1 MSIDEPLN
9 NSYDMERMI
18 YRGNESM
25 DYGFLSLLPPIV
37 AVVMAI
43 KSKNVI
49 LSLFCGGFVGTLIF
63 ASGNPFLATKSIIG
77 DYFFVQLTDSYNAGV
92 IVLVIFIGGFI
103 KLMEKSGGAQAFSKS
118 VYKYVNTQLKAQLC
132 AWVGGILIF
141 FSDLGTPLLVGPV
154 FRPLFDKLKIS
165 REKLAWILDSTSSP
179 VAILIPF
186 IGWGVYIMGLIQA
199 EFDNLNV
206 AQSDYTTFVEAIP
219 FQIYAILAIIM
230 IPLVAFTKKDFSQ
243 MKKVEAEAALKEYSF
258 EEDLQAASKE
268 DGKGGTAG
276 ARPSMVILPIIVVFA
291 TLFITLAP
299 LGFPFK
305 KVDGN
310 AFRVALTMGYFF
322 GALVLMAL
330 IGIYKVKPFQETF
343 KIYVDGMKGMTDVA
357 VTLVLAWSLGSMIS
371 ALGTADFI
379 VNGLKSIHFSAGL
392 VPAAIFLFGAFVSFS
407 TGSSWGTFA
416 IMMPLAIPM
425 AHAFEMPYAIAVG
438 AVLSGGLFGDH
449 CSPISDTTILS
460 STGAQCDLIAHVKT
474 QLPYACVNGGIA
486 MIAYL
491 FAGFTKSPLSVVL
504 AVVLL
509 LGVMMV
515 WGRRGDKV
523 LS

>member
-1 MSIDEPLN
+1 MN
-9 NSYDMERMI
+9 
-18 YRGNESM
+18 
-25 DYGFLSLLPPIV
+25 YGVLSLLPPII
-37 AVVMAI
+37 AVILAI

-49 LSLFCGGFVGTLIF
+49 LSLFCGGFAGVLIF
-63 ASGNPFLATKSIIG
+63 SHGNPFLAVKSMIG
-77 DYFFVQLTDSYNAGV
+77 DYLFVQLTDSYNAGV

-103 KLMEKSGGAQAFSKS
+103 KLMEKSGGAQAFSQS
-118 VYKYVNTQLKAQLC
+118 VYRFVNTKLKAQIC
-132 AWVGGILIF
+132 AWAGGILIF

-199 EFDNLNV
+199 EFDNLGV
-206 AQSDYTTFVEAIP
+206 MESDYTTFVKAIP

-230 IPLVAFTKKDFSQ
+230 IPLVAFTKLDFSQ
-243 MKKVEAEAALKEYSF
+243 MRKAEIRAEKEKSTYTFENVNTRTSEKAAGSKYS
-258 EEDLQAASKE
+258 
-268 DGKGGTAG
+268 TAN
-276 ARPSMVILPIIVVFA
+276 AKPIMVVLPIVVVFV
-291 TLFITLAP
+291 TLFGTLAP

-310 AFRVALTMGYFF
+310 EFRVALTMGYFF
-322 GALVLMAL
+322 GALVLMVFICAF
-330 IGIYKVKPFQETF
+330 KVMDFKGTF
-343 KIYVDGMKGMTDVA
+343 KVYVNGMKGMTDVA
-357 VTLVLAWSLGSMIS
+357 ITLVLAWSLGKMIS
-371 ALGTADFI
+371 GLGTAEFI
-379 VNGLKSIHFSAGL
+379 VQMLKSLQFSPAL

-425 AHAFEMPYAIAVG
+425 AQAFGIPFYIAVG

-460 STGAQCDLIAHVKT
+460 STGAECDLVDHIKT
-474 QLPYACVNGGIA
+474 QLPYASVNGVIALMAYVIAGI
-486 MIAYL
+486 
-491 FAGFTKSPLSVVL
+491 TKSPVALVFAVIALVVVM
-504 AVVLL
+504 AVFNRVS
-509 LGVMMV
+509 GAREAA
-515 WGRRGDKV
+515 GSEGK
-523 LS
+523 

>member
-1 MSIDEPLN
+1 MN
-9 NSYDMERMI
+9 
-18 YRGNESM
+18 
-25 DYGFLSLLPPIV
+25 YGFLSLLPPLV

-63 ASGNPFLATKSIIG
+63 AAGNPFLATKSIIG

-103 KLMEKSGGAQAFSKS
+103 KLMEKSGGAQAFGKS
-118 VYKYVNTQLKAQLC
+118 VYKYVNTSLKVQLC
-132 AWVGGILIF
+132 AWFGGILIF

-179 VAILIPF
+179 VAILVPF

-206 AQSDYTTFVEAIP
+206 AQSDYSTFVAAIP
-219 FQIYAILAIIM
+219 YQIYAILAIVM

-243 MKKVEAEAALKEYSF
+243 MKKAEESAASREYSF
-258 EEDLQAASKE
+258 EDDLEKRHGE
-268 DGKGGTAG
+268 DGQFYGASN
-276 ARPSMVILPIIVVFA
+276 ARPVMVVVPIIVVFA

-310 AFRVALTMGYFF
+310 AFRVALTMGYFY
-322 GALVLMAL
+322 GTLTLMAFMR
-330 IGIYKVKPFQETF
+330 IYKVKTFRDTF

-371 ALGTADFI
+371 GLGTADFI
-379 VNGLKSIHFSAGL
+379 VNGLKSMNFHGGL
-392 VPAAIFLFGAFVSFS
+392 VPAAIFIFGAFVSFS

-425 AHAFEMPYAIAVG
+425 AHAFDIPYAIAVG

-460 STGAQCDLIAHVKT
+460 STGAECDLVDHVKT
-474 QLPYACVNGGIA
+474 QLPYACVNGAIA
-486 MIAYL
+486 FAAFIL
-491 FAGFTKSPLSVVL
+491 AGFTRSPLAVVL
-504 AVVLL
+504 AVVVLL
-509 LGVMMV
+509 AVMML
-515 WGRRGDKV
+515 WGRKKKEQ
-523 LS
+523 

>member
-1 MSIDEPLN
+1 
-9 NSYDMERMI
+9 ME
-18 YRGNESM
+18 
-25 DYGFLSLLPPIV
+25 YGFLSLLPPIV

-43 KSKNVI
+43 RSKNVI

-63 ASGNPFLATKSIIG
+63 AGGNPFLATKSIIG

-118 VYKYVNTQLKAQLC
+118 VYKYVNTKLKAQLC
-132 AWVGGILIF
+132 AWLGGILIF

-199 EFDNLNV
+199 EFENLNI
-206 AQSDYTTFVEAIP
+206 AQSDYDTFVEAIP

-230 IPLVAFTKKDFSQ
+230 IPLIAFTKKDFSQ
-243 MKKVEAEAALKEYSF
+243 MKKAEIAAVSREYSF
-258 EEDLQAASKE
+258 EEDLQGKPGK
-268 DGKGGTAG
+268 DGTLYGTSNAK
-276 ARPSMVILPIIVVFA
+276 PVMVIVPILVVFA

-310 AFRVALTMGYFF
+310 AFRVALTMGYFY
-322 GALVLMAL
+322 GALVLMAFMC
-330 IGIYKVKPFQETF
+330 IYKVKTFHDTF

-379 VNGLKSIHFSAGL
+379 VNGLKSMNFSGSL
-392 VPAAIFLFGAFVSFS
+392 VPAAIFIFGVFVSFS

-425 AHAFEMPYAIAVG
+425 AHAFGIPYAIAVG

-460 STGAQCDLIAHVKT
+460 STGAECDLIDHVKT
-474 QLPYACVNGGIA
+474 QLPYACVNGLIA
-486 MIAYL
+486 FVAFI
-491 FAGFTKSPLSVVL
+491 FAGFTRSPLSVVL
-504 AVVLL
+504 AAALL
-509 LGVMMV
+509 LAVMMV
-515 WGRRGDKV
+515 WGKKNPGANKAEDKKTV
-523 LS
+523 

>member
-1 MSIDEPLN
+1 MHAE
-9 NSYDMERMI
+9 
-18 YRGNESM
+18 GESVM
-25 DYGFLSLLPPIV
+25 NYGWLSLLPPII

-49 LSLFCGGFVGTLIF
+49 LSLFCGGFAGTLIF
-63 ASGNPFLATKSIIG
+63 CAGNPFLAVKSMIG

-103 KLMEKSGGAQAFSKS
+103 KLMEKSGGAQAFSKF
-118 VYKYVNTQLKAQLC
+118 VYRFVNTKLKAQMC
-132 AWVGGILIF
+132 AWAGGILIF

-179 VAILIPF
+179 VAILVPF

-199 EFDNLNV
+199 EFENLGV
-206 AQSDYTTFVEAIP
+206 AESDYTTFVHAIP

-230 IPLVAFTKKDFSQ
+230 IPLIAFTGKDFSQ
-243 MKKVEAEAALKEYSF
+243 MRKAEERTTGSDFDYGEETVSGMQEAVEGYSIKNAQP
-258 EEDLQAASKE
+258 L
-268 DGKGGTAG
+268 
-276 ARPSMVILPIIVVFA
+276 MVILPILVVFV
-291 TLFITLAP
+291 TLFTTLAP

-310 AFRVALTMGYFF
+310 EFRVALTMGYFF
-322 GALVLMAL
+322 GALVLMIL
-330 IGIYKVKPFQETF
+330 IRVYKVQVFRDTF

-357 VTLVLAWSLGSMIS
+357 VTLILAWSLGSMIS
-371 ALGTADFI
+371 SLGTADFI
-379 VNGLKSIHFSAGL
+379 VNGMKSINFSAGL
-392 VPAAIFLFGAFVSFS
+392 IPASIFLFGTFTSFS

-425 AHAFEMPYAIAVG
+425 AHAFSIPYAIAVG

-460 STGAQCDLIAHVKT
+460 STGAGCDLVEHVKT
-474 QLPYACVNGGIA
+474 QLPYAVINGVIA
-486 MIAYL
+486 FLAYL
-491 FAGFTKSPLSVVL
+491 FAGFTGSRLAVVL
-504 AVVLL
+504 AVAALVI
-509 LGVMMV
+509 VVFV
-515 WGRRGDKV
+515 WNKKEKKPIV
-523 LS
+523 

>member
-1 MSIDEPLN
+1 MN
-9 NSYDMERMI
+9 
-18 YRGNESM
+18 
-25 DYGFLSLLPPIV
+25 YGWLSLLPPIV

-43 KSKNVI
+43 RSRNVI
-49 LSLFCGGFVGTLIF
+49 LSLFCGGFVGTMIF
-63 ASGNPFLATKSIIG
+63 CMGNPFLAVKSMIG

-103 KLMEKSGGAQAFSKS
+103 KLMERSGGAQAFSKF
-118 VYKYVNTQLKAQLC
+118 VFRFVNTKLKAQMC
-132 AWVGGILIF
+132 AWAGGILIF

-199 EFDNLNV
+199 EFQNLGV
-206 AQSDYTTFVEAIP
+206 TQSDYTTFVGAIP
-219 FQIYAILAIIM
+219 FQIYAILAILM
-230 IPLVAFTKKDFSQ
+230 IPLVAFTGKDFSQ
-243 MKKVEAEAALKEYSF
+243 MRKAEKLAEKEERALE
-258 EEDLQAASKE
+258 EEDGAAEEETGIYSIKN
-268 DGKGGTAG
+268 
-276 ARPSMVILPIIVVFA
+276 ARPSMVLLPIIVVFV
-291 TLFITLAP
+291 TLFTTLAP
-299 LGFPFK
+299 LGFPFQ

-310 AFRVALTMGYFF
+310 EFRVALTMGYFF
-322 GALVLMAL
+322 GALILMIL
-330 IGIYKVKPFQETF
+330 IRIYKVQTFQKTF

-371 ALGTADFI
+371 GLGTADFI
-379 VNGLKSIHFSAGL
+379 VNAMKTVHFSPVL
-392 VPAAIFLFGAFVSFS
+392 IPAFIFLFGTFVSFS

-425 AHAFEMPYAIAVG
+425 AHAFAIPYTIAVG

-460 STGAQCDLIAHVKT
+460 STGAQCDLVGHVKT
-474 QLPYACVNGGIA
+474 QLPYAVTNGVIA
-486 MIAYL
+486 FAAYL
-491 FAGFTKSPLSVVL
+491 FAGLTGSPLAVVL
-504 AVVLL
+504 AVAALL
-509 LGVMMV
+509 LVIIV
-515 WGRRGDKV
+515 WNKKEQTKQ
-523 LS
+523 SHE

>member
-1 MSIDEPLN
+1 MN
-9 NSYDMERMI
+9 
-18 YRGNESM
+18 
-25 DYGFLSLLPPIV
+25 YGILSLLPPIV

-63 ASGNPFLATKSIIG
+63 CTGNPFLAVKSMIG

-103 KLMEKSGGAQAFSKS
+103 KLMEKSGGAEAFSQS
-118 VYKYVNTQLKAQLC
+118 VYRFVNTKFKAQLC
-132 AWVGGILIF
+132 AWAGGIIIF

-179 VAILIPF
+179 IAIMIPF

-199 EFDNLNV
+199 EFDNLHV
-206 AQSDYTTFVEAIP
+206 AESDYTTFVQAIP
-219 FQIYAILAIIM
+219 FQIYAILAVIM
-230 IPLVAFTKKDFSQ
+230 IPLVAATKKDFSQ
-243 MKKVEAEAALKEYSF
+243 MKKAEKEAAFREYSF
-258 EEDLQAASKE
+258 EEDLSDARESGEYSKSNA
-268 DGKGGTAG
+268 K
-276 ARPSMVILPIIVVFA
+276 PLMVILPIIVVFA
-291 TLFITLAP
+291 TLFLTLAP

-310 AFRVALTMGYFF
+310 EFRIALTMGYFF
-322 GALVLMAL
+322 GAVVLMSL
-330 IGIYKVKPFQETF
+330 IKLYKVKTFNDTF
-343 KIYVDGMKGMTDVA
+343 KIYVNGMKGMTDVA
-357 VTLVLAWSLGSMIS
+357 ITLILAWSLGSMIS
-371 ALGTADFI
+371 ALGTAEFI
-379 VNGLKSIHFSAGL
+379 VAAMKSVQFSAAL

-425 AHAFEMPYAIAVG
+425 AHAFSMPYAIAVG

-460 STGAQCDLIAHVKT
+460 STGAGCDLVDHVKT
-474 QLPYACVNGGIA
+474 QLPYACVNGIIA
-486 MIAYL
+486 F
-491 FAGFTKSPLSVVL
+491 FAFILAGVTKSPFVSVL
-504 AVVLL
+504 AVFVLF
-509 LGVMMV
+509 VVIMT
-515 WGRRGDKV
+515 WGRMEKKT
-523 LS
+523 SS

>member
-1 MSIDEPLN
+1 
-9 NSYDMERMI
+9 
-18 YRGNESM
+18 M

-43 KSKNVI
+43 TSKNVI

-63 ASGNPFLATKSIIG
+63 AGGNPFLATKSMIG

-92 IVLVIFIGGFI
+92 IVLIIFIGGFI

-118 VYKYVNTQLKAQLC
+118 VYKYVNTKLKAQFC
-132 AWVGGILIF
+132 AWLGGILIF

-199 EFDNLNV
+199 EFEHLHI
-206 AQSDYTTFVEAIP
+206 AQSDYSTFVAAIP

-230 IPLVAFTKKDFSQ
+230 IPLVALTNKDFSQ
-243 MKKVEAEAALKEYSF
+243 MKKAEQEAALRDYSF
-258 EEDLQAASKE
+258 EDDSQKSSGK
-268 DGKGGTAG
+268 DGKVYRTSN
-276 ARPSMVILPIIVVFA
+276 ARPVMVIVPIIVVFA

-299 LGFPFK
+299 LGFPFQ

-310 AFRVALTMGYFF
+310 AFRVALTMGYFY
-322 GALVLMAL
+322 GALALMVF
-330 IGIYKVKPFQETF
+330 IRIYKVKTFRDTF

-379 VNGLKSIHFSAGL
+379 VNGLKNLNFSAAL
-392 VPAAIFLFGAFVSFS
+392 VPAAIFIFGAFVSFS

-425 AHAFEMPYAIAVG
+425 AHAFGISYAIAVG

-460 STGAQCDLIAHVKT
+460 STGAECDLVDHVKT
-474 QLPYACVNGGIA
+474 QLPYACVNGIIA
-486 MIAYL
+486 FAAFI
-491 FAGFTKSPLSVVL
+491 FAGFTGSPL
-504 AVVLL
+504 AVVLAAGVL
-509 LGVMMV
+509 LAVMMV
-515 WGRRGDKV
+515 WGKV
-523 LS
+523 TVHGVA

>member
-1 MSIDEPLN
+1 MN
-9 NSYDMERMI
+9 
-18 YRGNESM
+18 
-25 DYGFLSLLPPIV
+25 YGFLSLLPPIV

-63 ASGNPFLATKSIIG
+63 AGGNPFLATKSIVG
-77 DYFFVQLTDSYNAGV
+77 NYFFVQLTDSYNAGV

-118 VYKYVNTQLKAQLC
+118 VYKYVNTKLKAQLC
-132 AWVGGILIF
+132 AWLGGILIF

-199 EFDNLNV
+199 EFENLGI
-206 AQSDYTTFVEAIP
+206 AQADYSTFVAAIP

-243 MKKVEAEAALKEYSF
+243 MKKAEIEAETRVYSF
-258 EEDLQAASKE
+258 EDDRPANA
-268 DGKGGTAG
+268 GGDKRGYATSNAK
-276 ARPSMVILPIIVVFA
+276 PSMVIVPIVVVFA

-299 LGFPFK
+299 YGFPFQ

-310 AFRVALTMGYFF
+310 EFRVALSMGYFY

-330 IGIYKVKPFQETF
+330 IAVYKVKTFRDTF

-371 ALGTADFI
+371 DLGTADFI
-379 VNGLKSIHFSAGL
+379 VNGLKSLNFTGGL
-392 VPAAIFLFGAFVSFS
+392 VPAAIFIFGTFVSFS

-425 AHAFEMPYAIAVG
+425 AHAFEIPYAIAVG

-460 STGAQCDLIAHVKT
+460 STGAECDLVEHVKT
-474 QLPYACVNGGIA
+474 QLPYACVNGVIA
-486 MIAYL
+486 FAAFL
-491 FAGFTKSPLSVVL
+491 FAGFTKSPLAVVL
-504 AVVLL
+504 AVAVLL
-509 LGVMMV
+509 AVMMV
-515 WGRRGDKV
+515 WGRKPQRT
-523 LS
+523 SS

>member
-1 MSIDEPLN
+1 MN
-9 NSYDMERMI
+9 
-18 YRGNESM
+18 
-25 DYGFLSLLPPIV
+25 YGLLSLLPPLV

-63 ASGNPFLATKSIIG
+63 CSGNPFLAVKSMIG

-92 IVLVIFIGGFI
+92 VVLVVFIGGFI
-103 KLMEKSGGAQAFSKS
+103 KLMERSGGAQAFGRS
-118 VYKYVNTQLKAQLC
+118 VYRFVNNQLKAQLC
-132 AWVGGILIF
+132 AWAGGIVIF

-199 EFDNLNV
+199 EFENLNIT
-206 AQSDYTTFVEAIP
+206 QSDYTTFVQAIP

-230 IPLVAFTKKDFSQ
+230 IPLVALTKKDFSQ
-243 MKKVEAEAALKEYSF
+243 MKKAEYQASLKEISF
-258 EEDLQAASKE
+258 EEGLKE
-268 DGKGGTAG
+268 QDEDSHNGYSVKNAK
-276 ARPSMVILPIIVVFA
+276 PLMVILPIVVVFV
-291 TLFITLAP
+291 TLFVTLAP

-310 AFRVALTMGYFF
+310 EFRVALTMGYFF
-322 GALVLMAL
+322 GALVLMIL
-330 IGIYKVKPFQETF
+330 IQIYKVKVFKNVF

-371 ALGTADFI
+371 GLGTADYI
-379 VNGLKSIHFSAGL
+379 VNAMKSIQFSAGL
-392 VPAAIFLFGAFVSFS
+392 VPAALFLFGAFVSFS

-425 AHAFEMPYAIAVG
+425 AHAFSIPYAIAVG

-460 STGAQCDLIAHVKT
+460 STGAQCDLVEHVKT
-474 QLPYACVNGGIA
+474 QLPYACVNGVIA
-486 MIAYL
+486 LLTYIV
-491 FAGFTKSPLSVVL
+491 AGYTGSPLSIVL

-509 LGVMMV
+509 FTVIMV
-515 WGRRGDKV
+515 WSRRGVKA
-523 LS
+523 

>member
-1 MSIDEPLN
+1 
-9 NSYDMERMI
+9 
-18 YRGNESM
+18 M
-25 DYGFLSLLPPIV
+25 DYGFLSLLPPLV

-118 VYKYVNTQLKAQLC
+118 VYKYVNTKLKAQLC

-206 AQSDYTTFVEAIP
+206 AQSDYATFVEAIP

-243 MKKVEAEAALKEYSF
+243 MKKAETEAASGEYSF
-258 EEDLQAASKE
+258 EEDLKA
-268 DGKGGTAG
+268 GTSN
-276 ARPSMVILPIIVVFA
+276 ARPSMVIIPIIVVFA

-322 GALVLMAL
+322 GAVLLMAM
-330 IGIYKVKPFQETF
+330 IGIYKVKDFKETF
-343 KIYVDGMKGMTDVA
+343 KIYVPYCGRHEGDDRRGGDV
-357 VTLVLAWSLGSMIS
+357 
-371 ALGTADFI
+371 
-379 VNGLKSIHFSAGL
+379 SAGL
-392 VPAAIFLFGAFVSFS
+392 VSGKHDQRPGNCGFHCKRVKERQFFCRACAWGNLYFRRFCLLFHRKFLGDICHYDASGDPYGSCLRYPLRHCRGGGSVRRVIRRPLFAYFRYHHFIFHRS
-407 TGSSWGTFA
+407 
-416 IMMPLAIPM
+416 
-425 AHAFEMPYAIAVG
+425 AVR
-438 AVLSGGLFGDH
+438 SGGSCEDSASLCVRQRGDRFWGIYFRRLYQKP
-449 CSPISDTTILS
+449 SGR
-460 STGAQCDLIAHVKT
+460 GAGC
-474 QLPYACVNGGIA
+474 GG
-486 MIAYL
+486 
-491 FAGFTKSPLSVVL
+491 FAWRDVC
-504 AVVLL
+504 
-509 LGVMMV
+509 LGKE
-515 WGRRGDKV
+515 RRGRCRA
-523 LS
+523 

>member
-1 MSIDEPLN
+1 
-9 NSYDMERMI
+9 
-18 YRGNESM
+18 M
-25 DYGFLSLLPPIV
+25 DYGFLSLLPPLV

-118 VYKYVNTQLKAQLC
+118 VYKYVNTKLKAQLC

-206 AQSDYTTFVEAIP
+206 AQSDYATFVEAIP

-243 MKKVEAEAALKEYSF
+243 MKKAETEAASGEYSF
-258 EEDLQAASKE
+258 EEDLKA
-268 DGKGGTAG
+268 GTSN
-276 ARPSMVILPIIVVFA
+276 ARPSMVIIPIIVVFA

-322 GALVLMAL
+322 GAVLLMAM
-330 IGIYKVKPFQETF
+330 IGIYKVKDFKETF

-379 VNGLKSIHFSAGL
+379 VNGLKSVNFSAGL
-392 VPAAIFLFGAFVSFS
+392 VPGAIFIFGAFVSFS

-425 AHAFEMPYAIAVG
+425 AHAFGIPYAIAVG

-460 STGAQCDLIAHVKT
+460 STGAQCDLVDHVKT
-474 QLPYACVNGGIA
+474 QLPYACVNGVIA
-486 MIAYL
+486 FGAFI
-491 FAGFTKSPLSVVL
+491 FAGFTRSPLAVAL
-504 AVVLL
+504 AVAVL
-509 LGVMMV
+509 LGVMFV
-515 WGRRGDKV
+515 WGRKEEGAAERD
-523 LS
+523 

>member
-1 MSIDEPLN
+1 
-9 NSYDMERMI
+9 
-18 YRGNESM
+18 M

-118 VYKYVNTQLKAQLC
+118 VYKYVNTKLKAQLC

-243 MKKVEAEAALKEYSF
+243 MKKVEAEAALREYSF

-268 DGKGGTAG
+268 DGKGGTAN

-330 IGIYKVKPFQETF
+330 IGIYKVKHFQETF

-486 MIAYL
+486 IIAYL

-509 LGVMMV
+509 LAVMMV

-523 LS
+523 

>member
-1 MSIDEPLN
+1 MN
-9 NSYDMERMI
+9 
-18 YRGNESM
+18 
-25 DYGFLSLLPPIV
+25 YGFLSLLPPIV

-63 ASGNPFLATKSIIG
+63 AGGNPFLATKSIVG
-77 DYFFVQLTDSYNAGV
+77 NYFFVQLTDSYNAGV

-118 VYKYVNTQLKAQLC
+118 VYKYVNTKLKAQLC
-132 AWVGGILIF
+132 AWLGGILIF

-199 EFDNLNV
+199 EFENLGI
-206 AQSDYTTFVEAIP
+206 AQSDYSTFVAAIP

-243 MKKVEAEAALKEYSF
+243 MKKAEIEAETRVYSF
-258 EEDLQAASKE
+258 EDDRPANA
-268 DGKGGTAG
+268 GGDKRGYATSNAK
-276 ARPSMVILPIIVVFA
+276 PSMVIVPIVVVFA

-299 LGFPFK
+299 YGFPFQ

-310 AFRVALTMGYFF
+310 EFRVALSMGYFY

-330 IGIYKVKPFQETF
+330 IAVYKVKTFRDTF

-371 ALGTADFI
+371 DLGTADFI
-379 VNGLKSIHFSAGL
+379 VNGLKSLNFSGGL
-392 VPAAIFLFGAFVSFS
+392 VPAAIFIFGTFVSFS

-425 AHAFEMPYAIAVG
+425 AHAFEIPYAIAVG

-460 STGAQCDLIAHVKT
+460 STGAECDLVEHVKT
-474 QLPYACVNGGIA
+474 QLPYACVNGVIA
-486 MIAYL
+486 FAAFL
-491 FAGFTKSPLSVVL
+491 FAGFTKSPLAVVL
-504 AVVLL
+504 AVAVLL
-509 LGVMMV
+509 AVMMV
-515 WGRRGDKV
+515 WGRKPQRT
-523 LS
+523 SS

>member
-1 MSIDEPLN
+1 MHTEG
-9 NSYDMERMI
+9 ERVM
-18 YRGNESM
+18 N
-25 DYGFLSLLPPIV
+25 YGWLSLLPPII

-43 KSKNVI
+43 GSKNVI
-49 LSLFCGGFVGTLIF
+49 LSLFCGGFVGTMIF
-63 ASGNPFLATKSIIG
+63 CAGNPFLAVKSMIG

-103 KLMEKSGGAQAFSKS
+103 KLMEKSGGAQAFSKF
-118 VYKYVNTQLKAQLC
+118 VYRFVNTKLKAQMC
-132 AWVGGILIF
+132 AWAGGILIF

-199 EFDNLNV
+199 EFDNLGI
-206 AQSDYTTFVEAIP
+206 AESDYTTFVHAIP
-219 FQIYAILAIIM
+219 FQIYAILAILM
-230 IPLVAFTKKDFSQ
+230 IPLIAFTGKDFSQ
-243 MKKVEAEAALKEYSF
+243 MRKAEERTTGNDFFGGEEEGSGTKSSAEGYSI
-258 EEDLQAASKE
+258 QN
-268 DGKGGTAG
+268 
-276 ARPSMVILPIIVVFA
+276 ARPLMVILPILVVFV
-291 TLFITLAP
+291 TLFTTLAP

-310 AFRVALTMGYFF
+310 EFRVALTMGYFF
-322 GALVLMAL
+322 GALVLMIL
-330 IGIYKVKPFQETF
+330 IRVYKVQVFHDTF

-357 VTLVLAWSLGSMIS
+357 VTLILAWSLGSMIS

-379 VNGLKSIHFSAGL
+379 VNGMKSINFSAGL
-392 VPAAIFLFGAFVSFS
+392 VPASIFLFGTFVSFS

-425 AHAFEMPYAIAVG
+425 AHAFSIPYAIAVG

-460 STGAQCDLIAHVKT
+460 STGAGCGLVDHVKT
-474 QLPYACVNGGIA
+474 QLPYAVINGVIA
-486 MIAYL
+486 FLTFI
-491 FAGFTKSPLSVVL
+491 FAGFTGSSFSVVL
-504 AVVLL
+504 AVAALIV
-509 LGVMMV
+509 VV
-515 WGRRGDKV
+515 FAWNKKEKHTF
-523 LS
+523 

>member
-1 MSIDEPLN
+1 MN
-9 NSYDMERMI
+9 
-18 YRGNESM
+18 
-25 DYGFLSLLPPIV
+25 YGILSLLPPIV
-37 AVVMAI
+37 AVIMAI

-63 ASGNPFLATKSIIG
+63 SSGNPFLAVKSIIG

-103 KLMEKSGGAQAFSKS
+103 KMMEKSGGAEAFSQS
-118 VYKYVNTQLKAQLC
+118 VYRFVNTKFKAQIC
-132 AWVGGILIF
+132 AWAGGIVIF

-179 VAILIPF
+179 VAIMIPF

-199 EFDNLNV
+199 EFANLHISE
-206 AQSDYTTFVEAIP
+206 SDYTTFVHAIP
-219 FQIYAILAIIM
+219 FQIYAILAVVM
-230 IPLVAFTKKDFSQ
+230 IPLVAATKKDFSQ
-243 MKKVEAEAALKEYSF
+243 MKKAEQEAAFREYSF
-258 EEDLQAASKE
+258 EDAKTDHQETGEYSKSNA
-268 DGKGGTAG
+268 K
-276 ARPSMVILPIIVVFA
+276 PLMVILPIIVVFA

-310 AFRVALTMGYFF
+310 EFRVALTMGYFF
-322 GALVLMAL
+322 GAIVLMIL
-330 IGIYKVKPFQETF
+330 IRVYKVQTFNDTF
-343 KIYVDGMKGMTDVA
+343 KIYVQGMKGMTDVA
-357 VTLVLAWSLGSMIS
+357 ITLILAWSLGSMIS
-371 ALGTADFI
+371 ALGTAKFI
-379 VNGLKSIHFSAGL
+379 VAAMKSIQFSGAL
-392 VPAAIFLFGAFVSFS
+392 VPAAIFIFGAFVSFS

-425 AHAFEMPYAIAVG
+425 AHAFSIPYAIAVG

-460 STGAQCDLIAHVKT
+460 STGAGCDLVDHVKT
-474 QLPYACVNGGIA
+474 QLPYACVNGAIA
-486 MIAYL
+486 F
-491 FAGFTKSPLSVVL
+491 FAFILAGVTKSPFVTVL
-504 AVVLL
+504 AVAVLF
-509 LGVMMV
+509 VIITV
-515 WGRRGDKV
+515 WGRVGAKKEAA
-523 LS
+523 